1 MREMRRT
8 DDRPDGS
15 DSLDVRWRY
24 LRRQRP
30 RLLDRSISLVWV
42 AAAVVGWLFVS
53 GFAGLGH

>member
-1 MREMRRT
+1 MRRT